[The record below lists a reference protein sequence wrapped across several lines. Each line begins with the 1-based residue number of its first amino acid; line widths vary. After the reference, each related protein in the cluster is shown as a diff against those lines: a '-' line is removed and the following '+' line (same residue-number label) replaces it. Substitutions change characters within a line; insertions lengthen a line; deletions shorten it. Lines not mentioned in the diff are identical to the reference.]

1 MLSTLSPARKRAKS
15 GLIAEICDFDAWS
28 DAEGGIRTQE
38 DETLKLAEAVYPGV
52 SHATQLRNLFRRQSL
67 FGKYV
72 AYFVG
77 LVAFVL
83 AVSSAVDVWITYR
96 DTKNMLLHAQG
107 EKADA
112 AARRVEQFL
121 ADLERQIGWATRES
135 AASGDQRLS
144 DFRRILAETPAVAE
158 IAQINGAGTEVMTL
172 SRAGGLLHTGDN
184 WTLTAAFREAAQ
196 DAAWFGPVVFASTG
210 PRIQIAMAQAGKAAG
225 FTVAEIELKYLSE
238 ILNGAQTGPG
248 VFAYITT
255 SEGRL
260 IAHTDPSLAGLNL
273 DMSKLPQVHAL
284 KQASA
289 PVDIGSDL
297 QGESVL
303 SAAVTVPRL
312 KWLLFVEQ
320 PVSQSFAPVLALLAR
335 LAWLSALGLLLC
347 VGAGMLLA
355 RRMIVP
361 IRAVHEGASRVAAG
375 DFSHSIDVH
384 TGDEVEAL
392 ADEFNRMAAQLRE
405 FYARLEQKVDDRTHD
420 LARSVRE
427 LISLE
432 EIGRALAASLELGE
446 VLQTALTRAVE
457 LAEADGGAIYNFDRE
472 RGAFH
477 LAEAHGLDPSFVAA
491 LREVKLT
498 RLDGLLG
505 EVAEHGR
512 TVQVPEIND
521 CEGFPLRA
529 ATIAAGFRSALVV
542 PLIAPEGVLGA
553 LLVESR
559 RPGPFP
565 ANKVSLMQAF
575 AHQSVL
581 AMRNARLF
589 RGIEEK
595 SRQLALVSEHKSR
608 FFANMSHELRTPLNA
623 ILGYAEL
630 LRDGLY
636 GELPERAK
644 GVLERVETNGAHL
657 LGLINDVL
665 DLSKLEAGE
674 LSLVLD
680 EYSLRAIIEQ
690 AVGTTY
696 SLAHAKGLEIV
707 QEIEEPLPLGRGDE
721 RRLVQVLLNILSNA
735 IKFADE
741 GAVTIHARAVGE
753 MFEIIVK
760 DTGPGIAPEDQ
771 ARIFEAF
778 QQGDNTSTRLKGG
791 TGLGLSISKR
801 FVEMHGGEIS
811 VASKLGEGA
820 AFTILIPIRV
830 ERQKA
835 AA

>member
-1 MLSTLSPARKRAKS
+1 LKRPAA
-15 GLIAEICDFDAWS
+15 GPA
-28 DAEGGIRTQE
+28 GN
-38 DETLKLAEAVYPGV
+38 P
-52 SHATQLRNLFRRQSL
+52 LRNLFRRRSL

-83 AVSSAVDVWITYR
+83 AVSSAVDAWITYR

-121 ADLERQIGWATRES
+121 GDLERQISWVTRASATV
-135 AASGDQRLS
+135 DQRKD
-144 DFRRILAETPAVAE
+144 DFRRILANTPAIAE
-158 IAQINGAGTEVMTL
+158 IAQVDGAGIEKMTL
-172 SRAGGLLHTGDN
+172 SRDGGAAHTGDN
-184 WTLTAAFREAAQ
+184 WTLTAAFREARQ
-196 DAAWFGPVVFASTG
+196 DTAWFGPVVFASTG
-210 PRIQIAMAQAGKAAG
+210 PRMQIAMAHAGKGMG
-225 FTVAEIELKYLSE
+225 FTVAEIELKYLSD
-238 ILNGAQTGPG
+238 ILNGIQAGPD

-260 IAHTDPSLAGLNL
+260 IAHTNSTLAGKNL

-284 KQASA
+284 KQADE
-289 PVDIGSDL
+289 PLDIGASL
-297 QGESVL
+297 EGESVL
-303 SAAVTVPRL
+303 SAAATVPHMN
-312 KWLLFVEQ
+312 WLLFVEQ
-320 PVSQSFAPVLALLAR
+320 PVSQAFGPVIALLAR
-335 LAWLSALGLLLC
+335 LAWLFVLGLALC

-361 IRAVHEGASRVAAG
+361 IRAVQEGASRVAAG
-375 DFSHSIDVH
+375 DFNHSIEVH

-392 ADEFNRMAAQLRE
+392 ADEFNRMAAQLRDY
-405 FYARLEQKVDDRTHD
+405 YARLEQKVDDRTHD
-420 LARSVRE
+420 LARSIRE

-457 LAEADGGAIYNFDRE
+457 LAEADGGAIYSFDRE
-472 RGAFH
+472 RHAFH
-477 LAEAHGLDPSFVAA
+477 LAEAHGLDPTFVAA

-505 EVAEHGR
+505 EVAEQGR
-512 TVQVPEIND
+512 TVQVPDIGQVS
-521 CEGFPLRA
+521 GFPLRA
-529 ATIAAGFRSALVV
+529 ATIAAGFRSAIVV
-542 PLIAPEGVLGA
+542 PLIAPDGVLGA
-553 LLVESR
+553 LVVESR
-559 RPGPFP
+559 RLGAFP
-565 ANKVSLMQAF
+565 PNKVSLMQAF

-589 RGIEEK
+589 RKVEEN
-595 SRQLALVSEHKSR
+595 SRQLAIASEHKSR

-636 GELPERAK
+636 GDLPDRAK
-644 GVLERVETNGAHL
+644 GVLERVESNGAHL

-690 AVGTTY
+690 VAGTAY
-696 SLAHAKGLEIV
+696 SLAHAKGLKIE

-721 RRLVQVLLNILSNA
+721 RRLVQVLLNVLSNA
-735 IKFADE
+735 IKFTDV
-741 GAVTIHARAVGE
+741 GGVTIRARAAAD
-753 MFEIIVK
+753 MFEIVVE

-801 FVEMHGGEIS
+801 FVDMHGGMIS
-811 VASKLGEGA
+811 VASRLGEGA
-820 AFTILIPIRV
+820 AFTVIIPIRV

>member
-1 MLSTLSPARKRAKS
+1 MKMLSTRDDALKPALTASPTD
-15 GLIAEICDFDAWS
+15 L
-28 DAEGGIRTQE
+28 
-38 DETLKLAEAVYPGV
+38 
-52 SHATQLRNLFRRQSL
+52 LRNLFRQRSL
-67 FGKYV
+67 FGKYI

-77 LVAFVL
+77 LVVFVL
-83 AVSSAVDVWITYR
+83 TISSAVDVWITYR

-121 ADLERQIGWATRES
+121 AELERQISWATRAS
-135 AASGDQRLS
+135 AVTANQRQE
-144 DFRRILAETPAVAE
+144 DYRRILANTPAIAE
-158 IAQINGAGTEVMTL
+158 IAQIDGSGKEVVTL
-172 SRAGGLLHTGDN
+172 SRDGGVLHTGDD
-184 WTLTAAFREAAQ
+184 WTLTAAFREARL
-196 DAAWFGPVVFASTG
+196 DSAWFGPVVFASTG
-210 PRIQIAMAQAGKAAG
+210 PRMQIAMAHAGEGAG
-225 FTVAEIELKYLSE
+225 FTVAEIELKYLSD
-238 ILNGAQTGPG
+238 ILNGIQAGPG
-248 VFAYITT
+248 ISAYLTT

-260 IAHTDPSLAGLNL
+260 IAHTDTSLVGKNL
-273 DMSKLPQVHAL
+273 DMSRLPQVHAL
-284 KQASA
+284 KKSDA

-297 QGESVL
+297 EGQSVL
-303 SAAVTVPRL
+303 SAAATVPRMN
-312 KWLLFVEQ
+312 WLLFVEQ
-320 PVSQSFAPVLALLAR
+320 PVSQAFGPVLALLVR
-335 LAWLSALGLLLC
+335 LAWLFALGLILC

-355 RRMIVP
+355 QRMMGP
-361 IRAVHEGASRVAAG
+361 IRAVQEGALRLAAG
-375 DFSHSIDVH
+375 DFDHMIEVH
-384 TGDEVEAL
+384 TGDEVEVL

-405 FYARLEQKVDDRTHD
+405 FYARLEQKVDDRTRD
-420 LARSVRE
+420 LARSVSE
-427 LISLE
+427 LKALE
-432 EIGRALAASLELGE
+432 EIGRALAASLELSE
-446 VLQTALTRAVE
+446 VLQTALTHAVE
-457 LAEADGGAIYNFDRE
+457 LAEADGGAIYSFDRE
-472 RGAFH
+472 RNAFH

-512 TVQVPEIND
+512 TVQVPEIGD
-521 CEGFPLRA
+521 VPGFPLRA

-542 PLIAPEGVLGA
+542 PLIAPDGVLGA

-559 RPGPFP
+559 RPGPFA

-589 RGIEEK
+589 RKVEENG
-595 SRQLALVSEHKSR
+595 RQLAIASEHKSR

-636 GELPERAK
+636 GDLPDRAK
-644 GVLERVETNGAHL
+644 GVLERVQSNGAHL

-674 LSLVLD
+674 LSLALD
-680 EYSLRAIIEQ
+680 EYSMRNIIEQ
-690 AVGTTY
+690 VVGTTY
-696 SLAHAKGLEIV
+696 SLAHAKGLELSE
-707 QEIEEPLPLGRGDE
+707 EIEEPLPIGRGDE
-721 RRLVQVLLNILSNA
+721 RRLVQVLLNVLSNA
-735 IKFADE
+735 IKFTDE
-741 GAVTIHARAVGE
+741 GGVTINARAVAD

-760 DTGPGIAPEDQ
+760 DTGPGIAPDDQ

-778 QQGDNTSTRLKGG
+778 QQGDNTSTRQKGG

-801 FVEMHGGEIS
+801 FVEMHGGTIS

-820 AFTILIPIRV
+820 TFTIHIPIRV

>member
-1 MLSTLSPARKRAKS
+1 VR
-15 GLIAEICDFDAWS
+15 
-28 DAEGGIRTQE
+28 E
-38 DETLKLAEAVYPGV
+38 DENLTGV
-52 SHATQLRNLFRRQSL
+52 DAAPSAGPWRNLFRRRSL

-72 AYFVG
+72 SYFVG

-96 DTKNMLLHAQG
+96 DAKNTLLHAQG

-121 ADLERQIGWATRES
+121 ADLERQISWATR
-135 AASGDQRLS
+135 ASVPTLDQRKE
-144 DFRRILAETPAVAE
+144 DYWRVLANTPAIAE
-158 IAQINGAGTEVMTL
+158 IAQIDAAGIEVITL
-172 SRAGGLLHTGDN
+172 GRDGGSLHTGDN
-184 WTLTAAFREAAQ
+184 WTLTTAFRESRQ
-196 DAAWFGPVVFASTG
+196 DSAWFGPVVFASTG
-210 PRIQIAMAQAGKAAG
+210 PRMQIAMAHAGAGAG
-225 FTVAEIELKYLSE
+225 FTVVEIELKYLSD
-238 ILNGAQTGPG
+238 ILNGIQAGPG
-248 VFAYITT
+248 VFAYLTT

-260 IAHTDPSLAGLNL
+260 IAHTDSSLVGRNL

-284 KQASA
+284 KQADA
-289 PVDIGSDL
+289 PIDIGSSL
-297 QGESVL
+297 EGESVL
-303 SAAVTVPRL
+303 SAAATVPRMN
-312 KWLLFVEQ
+312 WLLFVEQ
-320 PVSQSFAPVLALLAR
+320 PVSQSFGPVISLLAR
-335 LAWLSALGLLLC
+335 LAWLFVLGLILC
-347 VGAGMLLA
+347 VGAGILLA

-361 IRAVHEGASRVAAG
+361 IRAVQEGASRVAAG
-375 DFSHSIDVH
+375 DFNHNIEVR

-405 FYARLEQKVDDRTHD
+405 FYAKLEQKVDDRTRD
-420 LARSVRE
+420 LASSIRE

-457 LAEADGGAIYNFDRE
+457 LAEADGGAIYTFDRE
-472 RGAFH
+472 RNAFN

-505 EVAEHGR
+505 EVSEHGR
-512 TVQVPEIND
+512 TVQVPEIG
-521 CEGFPLRA
+521 EVPGFPLRA
-529 ATIAAGFRSALVV
+529 ATISAGFRSALVV
-542 PLIAPEGVLGA
+542 PLIAPDGVVGA
-553 LLVESR
+553 LVVESR
-559 RPGPFP
+559 RPSTFP

-589 RGIEEK
+589 RKVEEN
-595 SRQLALVSEHKSR
+595 SRQLAIASEHKSR
-608 FFANMSHELRTPLNA
+608 FFANMSHEFRTPLNA

-644 GVLERVETNGAHL
+644 GVLERVESNGAHL
-657 LGLINDVL
+657 LALINDVL

-680 EYSLRAIIEQ
+680 EYSLRGVIEQ
-690 AVGTTY
+690 VVGTTY
-696 SLAHAKGLEIV
+696 ALAHAKGLRIEQEIV
-707 QEIEEPLPLGRGDE
+707 EPLPLGRGDE
-721 RRLVQVLLNILSNA
+721 RRLVQVLLNVISNA
-735 IKFADE
+735 IKFTDE
-741 GAVTIHARAVGE
+741 GAVTIRARAVAD
-753 MFEIIVK
+753 MFEIVVV
-760 DTGPGIAPEDQ
+760 DTGPGIAPDDQ

-801 FVEMHGGEIS
+801 FIEMHGGAIS

-820 AFTILIPIRV
+820 TFTILIPIRV

>member
-1 MLSTLSPARKRAKS
+1 MKTA
-15 GLIAEICDFDAWS
+15 
-28 DAEGGIRTQE
+28 
-38 DETLKLAEAVYPGV
+38 LAESPRDLLQ
-52 SHATQLRNLFRRQSL
+52 TLFRQKSL
-67 FGKYV
+67 FGKYI

-83 AVSSAVDVWITYR
+83 TISSAVDVWITYR
-96 DTKNMLLHAQG
+96 DTKNILLHAQG

-112 AARRVEQFL
+112 AARRVEQFM
-121 ADLERQIGWATRES
+121 AELERQISWATR
-135 AASGDQRLS
+135 ASVASPEQRM
-144 DFRRILAETPAVAE
+144 DDYRRILANTPAIAE
-158 IAQINGAGTEVMTL
+158 IAQIDGSGKEIATL
-172 SRAGGLLHTGDN
+172 SRDGGAIHTGDD
-184 WTLTAAFREAAQ
+184 WTLTAAAREARQ
-196 DAAWFGPVVFASTG
+196 DGAWFGPVVFASTG
-210 PRIQIAMAQAGKAAG
+210 PRMQIVMAHSGHAAG
-225 FTVAEIELKYLSE
+225 FTVAEIELKYLSD
-238 ILNGAQTGPG
+238 ILNGIQAGPG
-248 VFAYITT
+248 ISAYLTT
-255 SEGRL
+255 NDGRL
-260 IAHTDPSLAGLNL
+260 IAHTDTSLVGKNL

-284 KQASA
+284 NQTGA
-289 PVDIGSDL
+289 PLDIGSDL
-297 QGESVL
+297 DGQSVL
-303 SAAVTVPRL
+303 SAAATVPHM

-320 PVSQSFAPVLALLAR
+320 PVTQAFGPVVSLLIR
-335 LAWLSALGLLLC
+335 LAWLFGLGLILC
-347 VGAGMLLA
+347 VCAGVLLA
-355 RRMIVP
+355 RRMTVP
-361 IRAVHEGASRVAAG
+361 IRAVQEGASRLASG
-375 DFSHSIDVH
+375 DFDHPIEVH
-384 TGDEVEAL
+384 TGDEVEVL

-405 FYARLEQKVDDRTHD
+405 FYARLEQKVDDRTRD
-420 LARSVRE
+420 LAQSVQE
-427 LISLE
+427 LKALE
-432 EIGRALAASLELGE
+432 EIGRALAASLDLSL

-457 LAEADGGAIYNFDRE
+457 LAEADGGAIYTFDRE

-512 TVQVPEIND
+512 TVQVPEIAD
-521 CEGFPLRA
+521 CAGFPLRA

-542 PLIAPEGVLGA
+542 PLIAPDGVLGA
-553 LLVESR
+553 LVVESGKH
-559 RPGPFP
+559 GPFA

-589 RGIEEK
+589 RKAEENG
-595 SRQLALVSEHKSR
+595 RQLAVASEHKSR

-636 GELPERAK
+636 GELPDRAK
-644 GVLERVETNGAHL
+644 SVLERVESNGAHL

-680 EYSLRAIIEQ
+680 EYSMRNIVEQ
-690 AVGTTY
+690 AIGATY
-696 SLAHAKGLEIV
+696 SLAQAKGLRID
-707 QEIEEPLPLGRGDE
+707 QTIEEPMPLGRGDE
-721 RRLVQVLLNILSNA
+721 RRLTQVLINILSNA
-735 IKFADE
+735 IKFTDE
-741 GAVTIHARAVGE
+741 GYVAIKAQTLAD
-753 MFEIIVK
+753 MFEIVVT
-760 DTGPGIAPEDQ
+760 DTGPGIPPEDQ

-791 TGLGLSISKR
+791 TGLGLSISRR
-801 FVEMHGGEIS
+801 FVEMHGGAIS
-811 VASKLGEGA
+811 VASKLGEGSS
-820 AFTILIPIRV
+820 FTILVPIRV

>member
-1 MLSTLSPARKRAKS
+1 MNPAEAESPAAS
-15 GLIAEICDFDAWS
+15 PASL
-28 DAEGGIRTQE
+28 
-38 DETLKLAEAVYPGV
+38 
-52 SHATQLRNLFRRQSL
+52 LRSLFRRQSL

-83 AVSSAVDVWITYR
+83 AVSSVIDVWITYR

-112 AARRVEQFL
+112 SARRVEQFL
-121 ADLERQIGWATRES
+121 ADLERQIGWATRAS
-135 AASGDQRLS
+135 AASDDQRRD
-144 DFRRILAETPAVAE
+144 DFRRILAETPAIVE
-158 IAQINGAGTEVMTL
+158 IAQIDSAGTEVMTL
-172 SRAGGLLHTGDN
+172 SRDGGMLHTGDN
-184 WTLTAAFREAAQ
+184 WTLTAAFREARS

-210 PRIQIAMAQAGKAAG
+210 PRMQIAMRNAGKGAG

-238 ILNGAQTGPG
+238 ILNGIPAAPG

-255 SEGRL
+255 GQGRL
-260 IAHTDPSLAGLNL
+260 IAHTDSSLVGRNL

-284 KQASA
+284 KQANA
-289 PVDIGSDL
+289 PIDVGSNL
-297 QGESVL
+297 AGESVL
-303 SAAVTVPRL
+303 SAAATVPRL
-312 KWLLFVEQ
+312 NWLVFVEQ
-320 PVSQSFAPVLALLAR
+320 PVSQSFKPVIALLVR

-361 IRAVHEGASRVAAG
+361 IRAVQEGASRVAAG
-375 DFSHSIDVH
+375 DFSHNIDVH

-512 TVQVPEIND
+512 TVQVPDISEV
-521 CEGFPLRA
+521 EGFPLRA
-529 ATIAAGFRSALVV
+529 ATLAAGFRSALVV

-575 AHQSVL
+575 AHQSIL

-589 RGIEEK
+589 RKVEEK
-595 SRQLALVSEHKSR
+595 SRQLALASEHKSR

-636 GELPERAK
+636 GDLPDRAK
-644 GVLERVETNGAHL
+644 GVLERVESNGAHL
-657 LGLINDVL
+657 LHLINDVL

-680 EYSLRAIIEQ
+680 EYSLRVVIEQ
-690 AVGTTY
+690 VVGTTY
-696 SLAHAKGLEIV
+696 SLAHTKGLRIE

-721 RRLVQVLLNILSNA
+721 RRLVQVLLNVISNA
-735 IKFADE
+735 IKFTDV
-741 GAVTIHARAVGE
+741 GAVTIRARAVRD
-753 MFEIIVK
+753 MFEIVVK

-791 TGLGLSISKR
+791 TGLGLSITKR
-801 FVEMHGGEIS
+801 FVEMHGGVIS

-820 AFTILIPIRV
+820 TFTILIPIRV

>member
-1 MLSTLSPARKRAKS
+1 LGAPPAN
-15 GLIAEICDFDAWS
+15 L
-28 DAEGGIRTQE
+28 
-38 DETLKLAEAVYPGV
+38 
-52 SHATQLRNLFRRQSL
+52 LRDLFRRQSL

-121 ADLERQIGWATRES
+121 GDLERQISWVTRASVAT
-135 AASGDQRLS
+135 ADQRKD
-144 DFRRILAETPAVAE
+144 DFRRILANTPAIAE
-158 IAQINGAGTEVMTL
+158 IAQIDGAGREAMTL
-172 SRAGGLLHTGDN
+172 SRDGGALHTGDN
-184 WTLTAAFREAAQ
+184 WTLTAAFRESRQ
-196 DAAWFGPVVFASTG
+196 DSAWFGPVVFASTG
-210 PRIQIAMAQAGKAAG
+210 PRMQIAMAHAGKGAG
-225 FTVAEIELKYLSE
+225 FTVAEIELKYLSD
-238 ILNGAQTGPG
+238 ILNGIQAGPG
-248 VFAYITT
+248 IFAYLTT
-255 SEGRL
+255 ADGRL
-260 IAHTDPSLAGLNL
+260 IAHTDSSLVGHNL

-284 KQASA
+284 KQANA
-289 PVDIGSDL
+289 PLDIGSSL
-297 QGESVL
+297 EGESVL
-303 SAAVTVPRL
+303 SAAATVPRMN
-312 KWLLFVEQ
+312 WLLFVEQ
-320 PVSQSFAPVLALLAR
+320 PVSQSFGPVISLLVR
-335 LAWLSALGLLLC
+335 LVWLFVLGLFLC
-347 VGAGMLLA
+347 VCAGMLLA

-361 IRAVHEGASRVAAG
+361 IRAVQEGASRVAAG
-375 DFSHSIDVH
+375 DFNHNIEVR

-405 FYARLEQKVDDRTHD
+405 FYARLEQKVDDRTYD
-420 LARSVRE
+420 LARSIRE

-457 LAEADGGAIYNFDRE
+457 LAEADGGAIYSFDRE
-472 RGAFH
+472 RNAFN

-505 EVAEHGR
+505 EVAEQGR
-512 TVQVPEIND
+512 TVQVPDISQVP
-521 CEGFPLRA
+521 GFPLRA

-542 PLIAPEGVLGA
+542 PLIAPDGVLGA
-553 LLVESR
+553 LVVESR
-559 RPGPFP
+559 RPGSFP

-589 RGIEEK
+589 RTVEENG
-595 SRQLALVSEHKSR
+595 RQLAIASEHKSR

-636 GELPERAK
+636 GDLPDRAK
-644 GVLERVETNGAHL
+644 GVLERVESNGAHL

-690 AVGTTY
+690 VVGATY
-696 SLAHAKGLEIV
+696 SLAHAKGLKVE

-721 RRLVQVLLNILSNA
+721 RRLVQVLLNVLSNA
-735 IKFADE
+735 IKFTDE
-741 GAVTIHARAVGE
+741 GGVTIRARAIGD
-753 MFEIIVK
+753 MFEIIVE

-801 FVEMHGGEIS
+801 FIDMHGGLIS

-820 AFTILIPIRV
+820 TFTILIPIRV